1 VISRFVVRSVQPVDV
16 AHAVRALIVR
26 CSSKREVSMAAAKKS
41 KKKSSKKSDVKES
54 ALKSDAKDRKKDKK
68 KSADSKVRPS
78 GRPDAKQD
86 GKKAEKKAEN
96 KAEKKAENTA
106 EKKAEKRTGQGKTAA
121 KPQPGGKAKPAAADS
136 SEPTR
141 SVANGSSTKVGA
153 TASRAV
159 SAPTASRAKA
169 ERRPPSG
176 PALSPRPAVRRSG
189 LKTPTPA
196 GAEVPSTVQ
205 RSDAH
210 AQATWSAAHDSA
222 VEQYGEGERAHRTA
236 FAALKHTY
244 EKVGDHWEAKA
255 EAGPSDSRAAS
266 PGRDEGT
273 PAGGVDATASRAHLY
288 RLAQRLDIPG
298 RSSMTKDE
306 LVRALQKAN
315 DKATAEARIT

>member
-1 VISRFVVRSVQPVDV
+1 
-16 AHAVRALIVR
+16 
-26 CSSKREVSMAAAKKS
+26 MAAAKKS
-41 KKKSSKKSDVKES
+41 GKKSSKKSGVKKS
-54 ALKSDAKDRKKDKK
+54 TLKSDAKGRKKDKK
-68 KSADSKVRPS
+68 ESADSKVRPK
-78 GRPDAKQD
+78 GRADAKKNAKNAKKST
-86 GKKAEKKAEN
+86 GK
-96 KAEKKAENTA
+96 
-106 EKKAEKRTGQGKTAA
+106 GKTAEG
-121 KPQPGGKAKPAAADS
+121 KSKPGGKAKQAAAEKS
-136 SEPTR
+136 GAAK
-141 SVANGSSTKVGA
+141 SVANASSSKAGA
-153 TASRAV
+153 EASEDATLEKIAANAAEAAERAATRTD

-176 PALSPRPAVRRSG
+176 PAPSPRPAVRRSG
-189 LKTPTPA
+189 LETSTPA

-210 AQATWSAAHDSA
+210 AQATWSAARDSA

-266 PGRDEGT
+266 PGPDEGT

-306 LVRALQKAN
+306 LVQALQKAN
-315 DKATAEARIT
+315 VKATAEARGS